1 MVYMLQSLKNY
12 SLKYI
17 LITLFLLFGAI
28 KQADAAYIIKHT
40 NTGLMSNNCQNAPA
54 DSPGVLRQFGLFKKL
69 DKAYEDKAKTLKD
82 EKAERDAKKIRD
94 PKRIRKERSG
104 IFGRLS
110 LYMGLISIAA
120 FILTLCFLANPV
132 VGNIAGVWV
141 LSSILAVPLGWIG
154 MVHRRKKRMALAGL
168 LIGLM
173 QIVIFYAT
181 ISLAVSLYTAAQSA
195 FPILAFIM
203 LAGRG

>member
-1 MVYMLQSLKNY
+1 MLQSLQEQGFRF
-12 SLKYI
+12 I
-17 LITLFLLFGAI
+17 LITLFLLLGAV
-28 KQADAAYIIKHT
+28 KQADAAYIIKNS
-40 NTGLMSNNCQNAPA
+40 NTGLVSNSCQNTTA

-69 DKAYEDKAKTLKD
+69 DKAYEEKAKTLKD
-82 EKAERDAKKIRD
+82 EKVARDAKKIRD

-110 LYMGLISIAA
+110 LYMGLISIVA

-154 MVHRRKKRMALAGL
+154 MVHRRKKRMAIAGL

-195 FPILAFIM
+195 FPILVFIM

>member
-1 MVYMLQSLKNY
+1 MLQSLNKQGFI
-12 SLKYI
+12 LI
-17 LITLFLLFGAI
+17 LITLFLLFGA
-28 KQADAAYIIKHT
+28 AGHTDAAYIIKQA
-40 NTGLMSNNCQNAPA
+40 NTGLMSNNCQNATT
-54 DSPGVLRQFGLFKKL
+54 DSPGVLKQFGLFKKL
-69 DKAYEDKAKTLKD
+69 DKAYEEKAKALKD
-82 EKAERDAKKIRD
+82 EKAARDAKKIRD

-110 LYMGLISIAA
+110 LYMGLISIVG
-120 FILTLCFLANPV
+120 FIFTLCFLANPL

-195 FPILAFIM
+195 FPVLAFIM

>member
-1 MVYMLQSLKNY
+1 MLQSLKENGFRF
-12 SLKYI
+12 I
-17 LITLFLLFGAI
+17 LITLFLLLGAAGH
-28 KQADAAYIIKHT
+28 ADAAYFMKHT
-40 NTGLMSNNCQNAPA
+40 NTGLVSNNYQNATA
-54 DSPGVLRQFGLFKKL
+54 DSPGVIRQFGLFKKL
-69 DKAYEDKAKTLKD
+69 DKAYEEKAKTLKD
-82 EKAERDAKKIRD
+82 EKAARDAKKIRD

-120 FILTLCFLANPV
+120 FILTLCFLANPL

-195 FPILAFIM
+195 FPVLAFIM

>member
-1 MVYMLQSLKNY
+1 MFHSLKT
-12 SLKYI
+12 LGFKYT
-17 LITLFLLFGAI
+17 LIVLFLLFGSFLNAE
-28 KQADAAYIIKHT
+28 AAYIIKFK
-40 NTGLMSNNCQNAPA
+40 NTGLVSNNYQNVTA
-54 DSPGVLRQFGLFKKL
+54 DSPGVLKQFGLFKRL
-69 DKAYEDKAKTLKD
+69 DKAYEEKAKTLKD
-82 EKAERDAKKIRD
+82 EKAVRDAKKIRD
-94 PKRIRKERSG
+94 PKTLRKERSG

-120 FILTLCFLANPV
+120 FILTLCFLANPL